1 MELPAMSAALV
12 AAADSAQAR
21 YPSLRERF
29 LLLLSA
35 VAVQAVQV
43 EQELMAA
50 TEEEALRRLPA
61 AVEVVMAVVT
71 VLEAAEEVMLQ

>member
-1 MELPAMSAALV
+1 MSAALV

-43 EQELMAA
+43 QVTHQELMAA

-61 AVEVVMAVVT
+61 AVAVVMPVVT